1 MTASVAP
8 APEGGIERGSPWPLL
23 AALTLS
29 SLGIGVSLPI
39 IPLFA
44 LDIGAVP
51 FVVGLIVSLRWATRL
66 VADILDR
73 VHGGHDVAPVR
84 RPADELL
91 AQRRGT
97 RGSARIER
105 QQARRLELAPQEAGR
120 RLQVRDIG

>member
-1 MTASVAP
+1 MADAP
-8 APEGGIERGSPWPLL
+8 AERGSPWPLL

-66 VADILDR
+66 VADI
-73 VHGGHDVAPVR
+73 PVG
-84 RPADELL
+84 AASE
-91 AQRRGT
+91 Q
-97 RGSARIER
+97 I
-105 QQARRLELAPQEAGR
+105 
-120 RLQVRDIG
+120 